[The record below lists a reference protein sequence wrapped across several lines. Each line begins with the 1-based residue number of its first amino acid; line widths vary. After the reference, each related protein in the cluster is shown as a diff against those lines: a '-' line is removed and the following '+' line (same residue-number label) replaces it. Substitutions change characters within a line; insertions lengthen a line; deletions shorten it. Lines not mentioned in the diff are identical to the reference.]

1 MPSVRASLLCAVR
14 ACVFYVRLS
23 SGCCICVVP
32 RACFLYAF
40 CPLVFSVLSVR
51 VLYKE
56 KATQAEISGH
66 ISATLSQIRGVDF
79 NEADIR
85 NFN

>member
-1 MPSVRASLLCAVR
+1 M
-14 ACVFYVRLS
+14 
-23 SGCCICVVP
+23 
-32 RACFLYAF
+32 
-40 CPLVFSVLSVR
+40 FSVLSVR

-66 ISATLSQIRGVDF
+66 ISATLSQIRGVNF

>member
-1 MPSVRASLLCAVR
+1 MRASPLCAVR

-23 SGCCICVVP
+23 SGCCICVFHVHVFFMP
-32 RACFLYAF
+32 SG
-40 CPLVFSVLSVR
+40 PLVFSVLSVR

-56 KATQAEISGH
+56 KATPAEISGH